1 MRAIMA
7 GRGTLVAVRSD
18 RDLPFSENLF
28 ARLCISFHGEW
39 RNEATSCNAA
49 IHAPT
54 SVLVF
59 AWHFHRA
66 SGFSIIPE
74 KRPAGSSSVGC

>member
-7 GRGTLVAVRSD
+7 GRGILVAVRSD

-28 ARLCISFHGEW
+28 AWLCISFYGE
-39 RNEATSCNAA
+39 SCNAA
-49 IHAPT
+49 IPAPT
-54 SVLVF
+54 SVVVF

-66 SGFSIIPE
+66 SGFSIILE
-74 KRPAGSSSVGC
+74 RRPAGSSPGGC